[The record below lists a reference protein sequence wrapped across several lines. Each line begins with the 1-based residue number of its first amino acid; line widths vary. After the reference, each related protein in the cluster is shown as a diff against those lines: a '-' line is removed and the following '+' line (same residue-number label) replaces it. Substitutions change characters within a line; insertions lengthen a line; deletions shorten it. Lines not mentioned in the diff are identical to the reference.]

1 MPSHIYECVF
11 LASSSLTEGGVSNL
25 MDNFGAIF
33 AENDVKILRQENWGS
48 LSLAYKIGNHTKAN
62 YFMFVISA
70 KPSALHKFE
79 AKLKY
84 NDLVLRYLL
93 QKKKESRLSGEG
105 ISLKLPQYQQ

>member
-1 MPSHIYECVF
+1 MF
-11 LASSSLTEGGVSNL
+11 LASSSLTEGGVCNL
-25 MDNFGAIF
+25 MDNFNAIF
-33 AENDVKILRQENWGS
+33 AENNIKVLRQESWGL
-48 LSLAYKIGNHTKAN
+48 LSPAYRIKNHTKAN

-70 KPSALHKFE
+70 EPSSLHKFE

-93 QKKKESRLSGEG
+93 QKKKKLKLSEEG

>member
-11 LASSSLTEGGVSNL
+11 LASSSLSEGGVSNL
-25 MDNFGAIF
+25 MDNFNAAF
-33 AENDVKILRQENWGS
+33 AENNIKVLRQENWGS
-48 LSLAYKIGNHTKAN
+48 LALAYKIKNHTKAN

-70 KPSALHKFE
+70 EPTALQKFE

-93 QKKKESRLSGEG
+93 QRKREFKVPDGV